1 MCEDRKDKIE
11 QLTQRFR
18 ELLEEKF
25 PGKGS
30 TLAQIEELTEEIGQA
45 IEAEIEDSAIGE
57 QGDGKECRGAF
68 CACGRKARYVRNYIK
83 EVVTL
88 HGLRR
93 ISRAYYSCRVCS
105 RGFAPLDKQLGL
117 DGGGTTLPVRAK
129 IARIAALAPFERCA
143 CELRELCGLDVSA
156 KTVERVAEAVGK
168 AIGEEAAARD
178 AEIISGSVPEPACS
192 PERLYV
198 TVDGVMASVD
208 KGWRE
213 CKVGAVYET
222 RAAADGRAEAVHI
235 EHTAT
240 FGDAEA
246 IGDKLYALA
255 FRRGVVRAK
264 QTVVLGDG
272 ARWIWN
278 QARDNFPGAV
288 EIVDFFHAAEH
299 LAEVANSWHGF
310 GTRKA
315 EGWLRRAKQDLLE
328 GRHARVMR
336 SIVAWRPA
344 DAEAKKLKVTS
355 LGYFRRNGD
364 RMRYDRFLAE
374 GLHIGSGVA
383 ESSCKVLVQARLKQS
398 GMHWSAR
405 GAEAML
411 QLRAR
416 WLDEPT
422 VNFAAYAAM
431 PRQLPQN

>member
-1 MCEDRKDKIE
+1 MCDSRKRQIE
-11 QLTQRFR
+11 ELTEQFR
-18 ELLEEKF
+18 KLLEEKY
-25 PGKGS
+25 PEKGS
-30 TLAQIEELTEEIGQA
+30 TLARIEELTEEIGQA
-45 IEAEIEDSAIGE
+45 IEAEIEDGAIRE
-57 QGDGKECRGAF
+57 QGEGKDCKDTF

-88 HGLRR
+88 HGVRR
-93 ISRAYYSCRVCS
+93 ISRAYYSCRVC
-105 RGFAPLDKQLGL
+105 RHGFAPLDKQLGL
-117 DGGGTTLPVRAK
+117 DGGGTTLSVRAK

-156 KTVERVAEAVGK
+156 KTVERVAEAVGE
-168 AIGEEAAARD
+168 AIGREAAEREAH
-178 AEIISGSVPEPACS
+178 ILSGMAIEPAFA
-192 PERLYV
+192 PERLYI

-222 RAAADGRAEAVHI
+222 RATADGRAEATNI

-255 FRRGVVRAK
+255 FRRGVVHAK

-278 QARDNFPGAV
+278 QARDNFQGCV
-288 EIVDFFHAAEH
+288 EIVDYFHAAQH
-299 LAEVANSWHGF
+299 LAEVANSWYGF
-310 GTRKA
+310 GTKKA
-315 EGWLRRAKQDLLE
+315 EAWLGRAKQDLME
-328 GRHARVMR
+328 GRHARVVR
-336 SIVAWRPA
+336 SLVAWRPP
-344 DAEAKKLKVTS
+344 DAETKKLKTTS
-355 LGYFRRNGD
+355 LGYFRRNRE
-364 RMRYDRFLAE
+364 RMRYDQFLRQ

-383 ESSCKVLVQARLKQS
+383 ESSCKTVVQARLKQS
-398 GMHWSAR
+398 GMHWSAH

-411 QLRAR
+411 QLRLR

-422 VNFAAYAAM
+422 VNFAAYAAHA
-431 PRQLPQN
+431 